1 MTASTLNTRATLCL
15 TGLLLAAGL
24 ALAGCQTTGAGPSPV
39 AEDKPAAPMT
49 HVQAAEFCWMATEK
63 SDAHMDLD
71 KRADLV
77 DKCIAEKMGVKPAE
91 AKPEAKPKPKAKTAS
106 KPEAKPKTKPGIK
119 PETKTET
126 KPKEKSGDA
135 PATNSATK

>member
-39 AEDKPAAPMT
+39 SEDKPAAPMT

-91 AKPEAKPKPKAKTAS
+91 AKPEAKPKAKTAS
-106 KPEAKPKTKPGIK
+106 KPEAKPKTKPGTK